1 MTYKKDLASG
11 IGLLV
16 FSVLLFLGTFTI
28 KKLFIVS
35 RIGAAFVPQ
44 LAAFILAGLSILLI
58 LQALGRKKLQETEE
72 SSEEAVKINRSVW
85 LSIGLLIIYGAV
97 LGFFGFILATAGYLF
112 CQIYI
117 LFGNRGKSLVK
128 IILTSAISSVVIY
141 LIFVYVFELMLPAGL
156 LG

>member
-58 LQALGRKKLQETEE
+58 LQALGSKETAGNRKK
-72 SSEEAVKINRSVW
+72 AVKKR
-85 LSIGLLIIYGAV
+85 
-97 LGFFGFILATAGYLF
+97 
-112 CQIYI
+112 
-117 LFGNRGKSLVK
+117 
-128 IILTSAISSVVIY
+128 
-141 LIFVYVFELMLPAGL
+141 
-156 LG
+156 